1 MNTLDMFSLKGKVA
15 VVTGGCGHLG
25 KAMVEALA
33 DAGAQVFVAGTSFEK
48 YHEKYGYN
56 NPCKFVPIDI
66 LSSESIKNAFKT
78 VAEEAGRIDVLV
90 NDAAFVSSG
99 GKRPEEID
107 DEMWNG
113 TMEGVAGNV
122 FKCIREVLPY
132 MEGKGGSIVNI
143 ASMYGVVSPNPSM
156 YNDVCAPYFNPVD
169 YGAGKAS
176 VIQMTKYLGAYL
188 IGKNINVNCI
198 SPGTYPSPEIQKN
211 TEFVRRLSEKNPA
224 NRIGVPEDLKGAV
237 LFLASEAS
245 RYVVGQNICVD
256 GGWTIW

>member
-1 MNTLDMFSLKGKVA
+1 MLNVYVRSPSEVRPEDRKDMHPLSPSLIKTEAFSDHQWTV
-15 VVTGGCGHLG
+15 
-25 KAMVEALA
+25 
-33 DAGAQVFVAGTSFEK
+33 
-48 YHEKYGYN
+48 YHRGLR
-56 NPCKFVPIDI
+56 PSPP
-66 LSSESIKNAFKT
+66 SESIKNAFKT
-78 VAEEAGRIDVLV
+78 VADETGRIDVLV
-90 NDAAFVSSG
+90 NDAAYVSSG

-224 NRIGVPEDLKGAV
+224 HRIGVPEDLKGAV

-245 RYVVGQNICVD
+245 RYVVGQNIQVD